1 MYDLMVR
8 IIDGKFDVQAE
19 HRNRGYAPP
28 EIRLEKGIVKLVEVD
43 SCSHA
48 ASYLRPV
55 CCCCT
60 AFVDVS
66 DIVETALK
74 IKQSYREEL
83 EALLE
88 KVDRLDKD
96 IIAAVKAARPSRR

>member
-19 HRNRGYAPP
+19 CLNRERVPP

-43 SCSHA
+43 SYSHA
-48 ASYLRPV
+48 ASYLRPM
-55 CCCCT
+55 CCRCT
-60 AFVDVS
+60 ALVDTS
-66 DIVETALK
+66 DVAEAAAK

-83 EALLE
+83 KDLLE
-88 KVDRLDKD
+88 KVDSLDKD

>member
-19 HRNRGYAPP
+19 HRNRGRVPP
-28 EIRLEKGIVKLVEVD
+28 EIHLEKGIVKLIEVD

-55 CCCCT
+55 CCRCT
-60 AFVDVS
+60 AFVDMS
-66 DIVETALK
+66 DVAEVAAK

-83 EALLE
+83 EALLA
-88 KVDRLDKD
+88 KVDSLDKN
-96 IIAAVKAARPSRR
+96 IVAAVKAARPSRR